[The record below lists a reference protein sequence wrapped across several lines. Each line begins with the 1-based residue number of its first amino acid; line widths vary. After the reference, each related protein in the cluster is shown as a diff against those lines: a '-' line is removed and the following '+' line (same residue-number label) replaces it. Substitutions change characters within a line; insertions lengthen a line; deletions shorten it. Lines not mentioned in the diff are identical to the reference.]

1 MRRTSLSSHACSA
14 LQAETEAFVAAVEG
28 AAALSLN
35 RVFFQSDS
43 KVMVDALNSSSH
55 ELSEIGVL
63 LRDTRSL
70 CIASFDLF
78 CFKHCRRVCNKI
90 AHTLAKFDSQADEE
104 CVGWADESQT
114 LYLIW
119 SPASLLRPL
128 SNGNPLQC

>member
-1 MRRTSLSSHACSA
+1 
-14 LQAETEAFVAAVEG
+14 
-28 AAALSLN
+28 
-35 RVFFQSDS
+35 
-43 KVMVDALNSSSH
+43 MVDALNSSSH

-90 AHTLAKFDSQADEE
+90 THTLAKFDSQVDEE

-119 SPASLLRPL
+119 SSASLLRPL
-128 SNGNPLQC
+128 SNGNPFQCQKKNIYNTTSLPRTVVVFNNVTTTKNAT